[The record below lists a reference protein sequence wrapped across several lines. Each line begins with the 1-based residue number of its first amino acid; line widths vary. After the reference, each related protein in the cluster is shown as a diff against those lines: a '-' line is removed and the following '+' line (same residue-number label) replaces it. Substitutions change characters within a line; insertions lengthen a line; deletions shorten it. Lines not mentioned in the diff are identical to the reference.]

1 MKKIFCIILMTV
13 LLTILFL
20 VSSVLAQ
27 SSEIK
32 ILLDNNPLETVIP
45 SVIENDRLFVSARNV
60 VEALG
65 GMITWFPALK
75 LMTININSRTA
86 RLVIDEPSLDID
98 KKVIPLEMPARII
111 DNRVMI
117 PLEVIKIIAE
127 VDIKWDNQARTLFVN
142 TIRPYLLKVRSYS
155 YPDKTRVV
163 IDLSEKTEFRAD
175 KLINPD
181 RIFIDIMGS
190 DIKLEDNSK
199 QIRID
204 DGVIKTVR
212 TAQFNQEII
221 RVVLDLYQQTKY
233 QLFSLIEPDRVV
245 IDIFKSGEGAAITET
260 LPVPAKPKEKLI
272 PKLEEKLIP
281 KPEITGK
288 RVVIID
294 PGHGGKD
301 PGAIGPT
308 GLKEKDVTLGIALY
322 LEKLLKG
329 VGIPTYLTRSKD
341 EFVYLENRT
350 NFANQKNGFIF
361 LSLHANSVLNH
372 RPTAQGIETFVLSS
386 KYMGASA
393 RDVADRENR
402 ASRAHPELD
411 TDLAKII
418 ADLEESANIN
428 YSFDFA
434 DIIQKKLVEYLK
446 LEDRGIKQAP
456 FVVLKGANMVA
467 VIAEVAFLSNPKEEE
482 LLKTNKFR
490 ENAAQALFEAIKYYI
505 ENTPD
510 NGV

>member
-1 MKKIFCIILMTV
+1 MKKIFYIILITA
-13 LLTILFL
+13 LFAILFL
-20 VSSVLAQ
+20 VSLILAQ

-32 ILLDNNPLETVIP
+32 ILIDNKPLETVVP

-65 GMITWFPALK
+65 GRITWFPALK
-75 LMTININSRTA
+75 LMTVNINGHTS
-86 RLVIDEPSLDID
+86 RLVIDDPSLEID
-98 KKVIPLEMPARII
+98 EKVFSLEMPARIL

-127 VDIKWDNQARTLFVN
+127 VDIKWENQTKTLFIN
-142 TIRPYLLKVRSYS
+142 TIRPYLLEVRSYS
-155 YPDKTRVV
+155 HPDKTRVV

-190 DIKLEDNSK
+190 IAKLEDTLK
-199 QIRID
+199 QIKID

-212 TAQFNQEII
+212 TAQFNQEITRI
-221 RVVLDLYQQTKY
+221 VFDLYQEARY
-233 QLFSLIEPDRVV
+233 ELFSLIEPDRVV
-245 IDIFKSGEGAAITET
+245 IDIFKSGEEVAISET
-260 LPVPAKPKEKLI
+260 LSAKP
-272 PKLEEKLIP
+272 EEKP
-281 KPEITGK
+281 TPGPEITGK

-308 GLKEKDVTLGIALY
+308 GLREKDVTLGIALY
-322 LEKLLKG
+322 LEKLLKNA
-329 VGIPTYLTRSKD
+329 GIPTYLTRSKD

-350 NFANQKNGFIF
+350 NFANQKNGFVF
-361 LSLHANSVLNH
+361 VSLHANSVLNH
-372 RPTAQGIETFVLSS
+372 RPSAKGIETFVLSS
-386 KYMGASA
+386 KYIGASA

-402 ASRAHPELD
+402 ASRAHPEVD
-411 TDLAKII
+411 TDLALII
-418 ADLEESANIN
+418 ADLEESANIK
-428 YSFDFA
+428 YSLDFA
-434 DIIQKKLVEYLK
+434 EIIQKKLAKYLK
-446 LEDRGIKQAP
+446 LENRGVKQAP

-467 VIAEVAFLSNPKEEE
+467 VIIEVGFISNPKEEK

-510 NGV
+510 NGA

>member
-1 MKKIFCIILMTV
+1 MKKIFYIILITA
-13 LLTILFL
+13 LFAILFPL
-20 VSSVLAQ
+20 STTLAQ

-32 ILLDNNPLETVIP
+32 ILLDNKSLETVVP
-45 SVIENDRLFVSARNV
+45 SIIENNRIFVSARNII
-60 VEALG
+60 EALG
-65 GMITWFPALK
+65 GRITWFPALK
-75 LMTININSRTA
+75 LMTVNINGHTA
-86 RLVIDEPSLDID
+86 RLVIDDPSLEID
-98 KKVIPLEMPARII
+98 EKVIFLEMPARIL

-127 VDIKWDNQARTLFVN
+127 VDIKWDNRAKTLFIN

-155 YPDKTRVV
+155 HPDKTRVV
-163 IDLSEKTEFRAD
+163 IDLSEKTEFRAN

-190 DIKLEDNSK
+190 IAKLEDTSK
-199 QIRID
+199 QIKID

-212 TAQFNQEII
+212 AAQFNEEIT
-221 RVVLDLYQQTKY
+221 RVVFDLYQQAKY
-233 QLFSLIEPDRVV
+233 ELFSLIEPDRVV
-245 IDIFKSGEGAAITET
+245 IDIFKSGEEAAISET
-260 LPVPAKPKEKLI
+260 LPAKP
-272 PKLEEKLIP
+272 EEKP
-281 KPEITGK
+281 TPGPEITGK

-308 GLKEKDVTLGIALY
+308 GLKEKEVTLGIALY

-329 VGIPTYLTRSKD
+329 AGIPTYLTRDKD
-341 EFVYLENRT
+341 KFVYLEDRT
-350 NFANQKNGFIF
+350 NFANQKNGFVF
-361 LSLHANSVLNH
+361 VSLHANSVLNH
-372 RPTAQGIETFVLSS
+372 RPTAAGIETFLLSS
-386 KYMGASA
+386 KYIGASA

-418 ADLEESANIN
+418 ADLEESANIK

-446 LEDRGIKQAP
+446 LENRGIKQAP
-456 FVVLKGANMVA
+456 FVVLKGANMAA
-467 VIAEVAFLSNPKEEE
+467 VIVEVAFISNPKEEK

-490 ENAAQALFEAIKYYI
+490 ENTAQALFEAIKYYI
-505 ENTPD
+505 ENTPN

>member
-1 MKKIFCIILMTV
+1 MKKIFYIILITT
-13 LLTILFL
+13 LFAILFPL
-20 VSSVLAQ
+20 SSTFAQ

-32 ILLDNNPLETVIP
+32 ILLDNQPLETVVP

-65 GMITWFPALK
+65 GRITWFPALK
-75 LMTININSRTA
+75 LMTVNINGRTA
-86 RLVIDEPSLDID
+86 RLVIDDPSLEID
-98 KKVIPLEMPARII
+98 EKVISLEIPARIL

-117 PLEVIKIIAE
+117 PLEVLKIIAE
-127 VDIKWDNQARTLFVN
+127 VDIKWENQTKTLSVN
-142 TIRPYLLKVRSYS
+142 TIRPYLLEVRSYS
-155 YPDKTRVV
+155 HPDKTRVV

-190 DIKLEDNSK
+190 IAKLEDTSK
-199 QIRID
+199 QIKID

-212 TAQFNQEII
+212 TAQFNQEIT
-221 RVVLDLYQQTKY
+221 RVVFDLYQEAKY
-233 QLFSLIEPDRVV
+233 ELFSLIEPDRVV
-245 IDIFKSGEGAAITET
+245 IDIFKSGEEATISET
-260 LPVPAKPKEKLI
+260 LPTKS
-272 PKLEEKLIP
+272 EEKP
-281 KPEITGK
+281 APGPEITGK

-308 GLKEKDVTLGIALY
+308 GLKEKEVTLGIALY

-361 LSLHANSVLNH
+361 VSLHANSVLNH
-372 RPTAQGIETFVLSS
+372 RPSAKGIETFVLSS
-386 KYMGASA
+386 KYIGASA

-402 ASRAHPELD
+402 ASRAHPEVD
-411 TDLAKII
+411 TDLALII
-418 ADLEESANIN
+418 ADLEESANIK
-428 YSFDFA
+428 YSLDFA
-434 DIIQKKLVEYLK
+434 EIIQKKLVNYLK
-446 LEDRGIKQAP
+446 LEDRGVKQAP

-467 VIAEVAFLSNPKEEE
+467 VIVEVAFISNPKEEK
-482 LLKTNKFR
+482 LLKNNEFKQKS
-490 ENAAQALFEAIKYYI
+490 AQALFEAIKYYV

>member
-1 MKKIFCIILMTV
+1 MKKIFYIILITAV
-13 LLTILFL
+13 FAILFSL
-20 VSSVLAQ
+20 SSIFAQ

-32 ILLDNNPLETVIP
+32 ILLDNIPLETVVP

-65 GMITWFPALK
+65 GRITWFPALK
-75 LMTININSRTA
+75 LMTVNINGRTA
-86 RLVIDEPSLDID
+86 RLVIDDPTLEID
-98 KKVIPLEMPARII
+98 EKVIPLEIPARILN
-111 DNRVMI
+111 NRVMI
-117 PLEVIKIIAE
+117 PLEVIKFIAE
-127 VDIKWDNQARTLFVN
+127 VDIKWDNQTKTLSIN

-155 YPDKTRVV
+155 HPDKTRVV

-175 KLINPD
+175 KLTNPD

-190 DIKLEDNSK
+190 IVKLEDTFK
-199 QIRID
+199 QIKID

-212 TAQFNQEII
+212 TAQFNEEIT
-221 RVVLDLYQQTKY
+221 RVVFDLYREAKY
-233 QLFSLIEPDRVV
+233 EVFSLIEPDRVV
-245 IDIFKSGEGAAITET
+245 IDIFKSGKEAAISQT
-260 LPVPAKPKEKLI
+260 LPAKP
-272 PKLEEKLIP
+272 EEKSAP
-281 KPEITGK
+281 GPEITGN

-329 VGIPTYLTRSKD
+329 AGIPTYLTRSKD

-350 NFANQKNGFIF
+350 NFANQKNGFVFI
-361 LSLHANSVLNH
+361 SLHANSVLNH
-372 RPTAQGIETFVLSS
+372 RPSAEGIETFVLSS
-386 KYMGASA
+386 KYIGASA

-402 ASRAHPELD
+402 ASRAHPEVD
-411 TDLAKII
+411 ADLALII
-418 ADLEESANIN
+418 ADLEESANIK
-428 YSFDFA
+428 YSLDFA
-434 DIIQKKLVEYLK
+434 DIVQKKLVNYLK
-446 LEDRGIKQAP
+446 LENRGVKQAP

-467 VIAEVAFLSNPKEEE
+467 VIVEVGFISNPKEEK
-482 LLKTNKFR
+482 LLKTSKFR

-505 ENTPD
+505 ETTPD
-510 NGV
+510 NGG

>member
-1 MKKIFCIILMTV
+1 MKKIFYIILITA
-13 LLTILFL
+13 LFSILFPL
-20 VSSVLAQ
+20 SSTFAQ

-32 ILLDNNPLETVIP
+32 ILLDNQPLETVVP

-65 GMITWFPALK
+65 GRITWFPALK
-75 LMTININSRTA
+75 LMTVNIKGRTA
-86 RLVIDEPSLDID
+86 RLVIDDPFLEID
-98 KKVIPLEMPARII
+98 EKVISIEFPARII

-127 VDIKWDNQARTLFVN
+127 VDIKWDNQAKTLFIN
-142 TIRPYLLKVRSYS
+142 TIRPYLLEVRTYS
-155 YPDKTRVV
+155 HPDKTRVV
-163 IDLSEKTEFRAD
+163 IDLSEKTEFRGD

-190 DIKLEDNSK
+190 IVKLENTSK
-199 QIRID
+199 QIKID

-212 TAQFNQEII
+212 TAQFNQEIT
-221 RVVLDLYQQTKY
+221 RVVFDLYQESRY
-233 QLFSLIEPDRVV
+233 ELFSLIDPDRVV
-245 IDIFKSGEGAAITET
+245 IDIFKSGEQTAISET
-260 LPVPAKPKEKLI
+260 LPAKP
-272 PKLEEKLIP
+272 EERP
-281 KPEITGK
+281 APGPEITGK

-308 GLKEKDVTLGIALY
+308 GLKEKDVTLRIALY

-341 EFVYLENRT
+341 EFVYLEDRT

-456 FVVLKGANMVA
+456 FVVLKGVNMVA
-467 VIAEVAFLSNPKEEE
+467 VIVEVAFLSNPKEEE

-490 ENAAQALFEAIKYYI
+490 EKAAQALLEAIKYYI

>member
-1 MKKIFCIILMTV
+1 MKKVFCIILTAS

-27 SSEIK
+27 SSEVE
-32 ILLDNNPLETVIP
+32 ILVDNIPLETIVP

-65 GMITWFPALK
+65 GRITWFPALK
-75 LMTININSRTA
+75 LMTININTRTA
-86 RLVIDEPSLDID
+86 RLVIDDPSLEID
-98 KKVIPLEMPARII
+98 KKVISLEMPARII

-127 VDIKWDNQARTLFVN
+127 VDIKWDNQAKTLSIN
-142 TIRPYLLKVRSYS
+142 TIRPYLLEVRSYS
-155 YPDKTRVV
+155 HPDKTRVV

-181 RIFIDIMGS
+181 RIFIDIAGS
-190 DIKLEDNSK
+190 ITKLKDSSK
-199 QIRID
+199 QIKIG

-212 TAQFNQEII
+212 IAQFNEEIT
-221 RVVLDLYQQTKY
+221 RVVFDLFQQAKY
-233 QLFSLIEPDRVV
+233 ELFSLIEPDRVV
-245 IDIFKSGEGAAITET
+245 IDIFKSSEETAISET
-260 LPVPAKPKEKLI
+260 LPAKP
-272 PKLEEKLIP
+272 EEKP
-281 KPEITGK
+281 TPGPETTGK

-301 PGAIGPT
+301 PGAINRTT
-308 GLKEKDVTLGIALY
+308 GLKESEVTLGIALY

-329 VGIPTYLTRSKD
+329 AGIPTYLTRSKD
-341 EFVYLENRT
+341 EFIYLEDRT
-350 NFANQKNGFIF
+350 NFANRKNGFVF
-361 LSLHANSVLNH
+361 VSLHANSVLNP
-372 RPTAQGIETFVLSS
+372 RPSAQGIETFVLSS
-386 KYMGASA
+386 KYIGASA
-393 RDVADRENR
+393 RDVADRENI

-411 TDLAKII
+411 TDLALII
-418 ADLEESANIN
+418 ADLEESANIK
-428 YSFDFA
+428 YSLDFA
-434 DIIQKKLVEYLK
+434 EIVQKKLANYLK
-446 LEDRGIKQAP
+446 LEDRGVKQAP

-467 VIAEVAFLSNPKEEE
+467 VIVEVGFISNPKEEK

>member
-1 MKKIFCIILMTV
+1 MKKIFYIILITAV
-13 LLTILFL
+13 FAILFSL
-20 VSSVLAQ
+20 SSIFAQ

-32 ILLDNNPLETVIP
+32 ILLDNIPLETVVP

-65 GMITWFPALK
+65 GRITWFPALK
-75 LMTININSRTA
+75 LMTVNINGRTA
-86 RLVIDEPSLDID
+86 RLVIDDPTLEID
-98 KKVIPLEMPARII
+98 EKVIPLEIPARILN
-111 DNRVMI
+111 NRVMI
-117 PLEVIKIIAE
+117 PLEVIKFIAE
-127 VDIKWDNQARTLFVN
+127 VDIKWDNQTKTLSIN

-155 YPDKTRVV
+155 HPDKTRVV

-175 KLINPD
+175 KLTNPD

-190 DIKLEDNSK
+190 IVKLEDTFK
-199 QIRID
+199 QIKID

-212 TAQFNQEII
+212 TAQFNEEIT
-221 RVVLDLYQQTKY
+221 RVVFDLYREAKY
-233 QLFSLIEPDRVV
+233 EVFSLIEPDRVV
-245 IDIFKSGEGAAITET
+245 IDIFKSGKEAAISQT
-260 LPVPAKPKEKLI
+260 LPAKP
-272 PKLEEKLIP
+272 EEKSTP
-281 KPEITGK
+281 GPEITGK

-329 VGIPTYLTRSKD
+329 AGIPTYLTRSKD

-350 NFANQKNGFIF
+350 NFANQKNGFVFI
-361 LSLHANSVLNH
+361 SLHANSVLNH
-372 RPTAQGIETFVLSS
+372 RPSAEGIETFVLSS
-386 KYMGASA
+386 KYIGASA

-402 ASRAHPELD
+402 ASRAHPEVD
-411 TDLAKII
+411 TDLALII
-418 ADLEESANIN
+418 ADLEESANIK
-428 YSFDFA
+428 YSLDFA
-434 DIIQKKLVEYLK
+434 DIVQKKLVNYLK
-446 LEDRGIKQAP
+446 LENRGVKQAP

-467 VIAEVAFLSNPKEEE
+467 VIVEVGFISNPKEEK
-482 LLKTNKFR
+482 LLKTSKFR

-505 ENTPD
+505 ETTPD
-510 NGV
+510 NGG

>member
-1 MKKIFCIILMTV
+1 MKKIFYIILITAV
-13 LLTILFL
+13 FAILFSL
-20 VSSVLAQ
+20 SSIFAQ

-32 ILLDNNPLETVIP
+32 ILLDNKPLETVVL

-65 GMITWFPALK
+65 GRITWFPALK
-75 LMTININSRTA
+75 LMTVNINGRTA
-86 RLVIDEPSLDID
+86 RLVIDDPTLEID
-98 KKVIPLEMPARII
+98 EKVIPLEIPARILN
-111 DNRVMI
+111 NRVMI
-117 PLEVIKIIAE
+117 PLEVIKFIAE
-127 VDIKWDNQARTLFVN
+127 VDIKWDNQTKTLSIN

-155 YPDKTRVV
+155 HPDKTRVV

-175 KLINPD
+175 KLTNPD

-190 DIKLEDNSK
+190 IVKLEDTFK
-199 QIRID
+199 QIKID

-212 TAQFNQEII
+212 TAQFNEEIT
-221 RVVLDLYQQTKY
+221 RVVFDLYREAKY
-233 QLFSLIEPDRVV
+233 EVFSLIEPDRVV
-245 IDIFKSGEGAAITET
+245 IDIFKSGKEAAISQT
-260 LPVPAKPKEKLI
+260 LPAKS
-272 PKLEEKLIP
+272 EEKSAP
-281 KPEITGK
+281 GPEITGN

-329 VGIPTYLTRSKD
+329 AGIPTYLTRSKD

-350 NFANQKNGFIF
+350 NFANQKNGFVFI
-361 LSLHANSVLNH
+361 SLHANSVLNH
-372 RPTAQGIETFVLSS
+372 RPSAEGIETFVLSS
-386 KYMGASA
+386 KYIGASA

-402 ASRAHPELD
+402 ASRAHPEVD
-411 TDLAKII
+411 ADLALII
-418 ADLEESANIN
+418 ADLEESANIK
-428 YSFDFA
+428 YSLDFA
-434 DIIQKKLVEYLK
+434 DIVQKKLVNYLK
-446 LEDRGIKQAP
+446 LENRGVKQAP

-467 VIAEVAFLSNPKEEE
+467 VIVEVGFISNPKEEK
-482 LLKTNKFR
+482 LLKTSKFR

-505 ENTPD
+505 ETTPD
-510 NGV
+510 NGG

>member
-1 MKKIFCIILMTV
+1 MKKIFYIILITA
-13 LLTILFL
+13 LFAISFFL
-20 VSSVLAQ
+20 SSTFAQ

-32 ILLDNNPLETVIP
+32 ILLDNKPLETVVP

-65 GMITWFPALK
+65 GRITWFPALK
-75 LMTININSRTA
+75 LMTVNINGHTS
-86 RLVIDEPSLDID
+86 RLVIDDPSLEID
-98 KKVIPLEMPARII
+98 EKVFSLEMPARIL

-127 VDIKWDNQARTLFVN
+127 VDIKWENQTKTLFIN
-142 TIRPYLLKVRSYS
+142 TIRPYLLEVRSYS
-155 YPDKTRVV
+155 HPDKTRVV

-190 DIKLEDNSK
+190 IAKLEDTLK
-199 QIRID
+199 QIKID

-212 TAQFNQEII
+212 TAQFNQEITRI
-221 RVVLDLYQQTKY
+221 VFDLYQEAKY
-233 QLFSLIEPDRVV
+233 ELFSLIEPDRVV
-245 IDIFKSGEGAAITET
+245 IDIFKSGKEAAISET
-260 LPVPAKPKEKLI
+260 LPAKP
-272 PKLEEKLIP
+272 EEKP
-281 KPEITGK
+281 TPVPEITGK

-308 GLKEKDVTLGIALY
+308 GLKEKEVTLGIALY
-322 LEKLLKG
+322 LEKLLKNA
-329 VGIPTYLTRSKD
+329 GISTYSTRSKD

-350 NFANQKNGFIF
+350 NFANQKNGFVF
-361 LSLHANSVLNH
+361 VSLHANSVLNH
-372 RPTAQGIETFVLSS
+372 RPSAKGIETFVLSS
-386 KYMGASA
+386 KYIGASA

-402 ASRAHPELD
+402 ASRAHPEVD
-411 TDLAKII
+411 TDLALII
-418 ADLEESANIN
+418 ADLEESANIK
-428 YSFDFA
+428 YSLDFA
-434 DIIQKKLVEYLK
+434 EIVQKKLAKYLK
-446 LEDRGIKQAP
+446 LENRGVKQAP

-467 VIAEVAFLSNPKEEE
+467 VVIEVGFISNPKEEK

-510 NGV
+510 NGA

>member
-1 MKKIFCIILMTV
+1 MKKTFDIILMTI
-13 LLTILFL
+13 LLIILFL

-27 SSEIK
+27 SSEIE
-32 ILLDNNPLETVIP
+32 ILLDNKPLETVVP

-65 GMITWFPALK
+65 GRITWFPALK
-75 LMTININSRTA
+75 LMTININSRIA
-86 RLVIDEPSLDID
+86 RLVIDEPSLEID
-98 KKVIPLEMPARII
+98 KKVILLEMPARII

-127 VDIKWDNQARTLFVN
+127 VDIKWENQAKTLFIN

-190 DIKLEDNSK
+190 VAKLEDTSK
-199 QIRID
+199 QIKID

-221 RVVLDLYQQTKY
+221 RVVFDLYREARY
-233 QLFSLIEPDRVV
+233 ELFSLIEPDRVV

-260 LPVPAKPKEKLI
+260 LPAKP
-272 PKLEEKLIP
+272 EEKLIP

-308 GLKEKDVTLGIALY
+308 RLKESEVTLGIALY
-322 LEKLLKG
+322 LEKLLKNA
-329 VGIPTYLTRSKD
+329 GIPTYLTRSKD
-341 EFVYLENRT
+341 EFIYLENRT
-350 NFANQKNGFIF
+350 NFANQKNGFVF
-361 LSLHANSVLNH
+361 VSLHANSVLNH
-372 RPTAQGIETFVLSS
+372 RPSAAGIETFVLSS
-386 KYMGASA
+386 KYIGASA

-402 ASRAHPELD
+402 ASRAHPEVD
-411 TDLAKII
+411 TDLALII
-418 ADLEESANIN
+418 ADLEESANIK
-428 YSFDFA
+428 YSLDFA
-434 DIIQKKLVEYLK
+434 EIVQKKLVNYLK
-446 LEDRGIKQAP
+446 LLDRGVKQAP

-467 VIAEVAFLSNPKEEE
+467 VIVEVGFISNPKEEE

-505 ENTPD
+505 ENAPD
-510 NGV
+510 NGE

>member
-1 MKKIFCIILMTV
+1 MKKIFYIILITG
-13 LLTILFL
+13 LFAILFPL
-20 VSSVLAQ
+20 SSTFAQ

-32 ILLDNNPLETVIP
+32 ILLDNQPLETVVP

-65 GMITWFPALK
+65 GRITWFPALK
-75 LMTININSRTA
+75 LMTININGHTS
-86 RLVIDEPSLDID
+86 RLVIDDPSLEID
-98 KKVIPLEMPARII
+98 EKVISLEMPARILE
-111 DNRVMI
+111 NRVMI

-127 VDIKWDNQARTLFVN
+127 VDIKWENKIKTLSIN
-142 TIRPYLLKVRSYS
+142 TIRPYLLEVRSYS
-155 YPDKTRVV
+155 HPDKTRVV

-190 DIKLEDNSK
+190 IAKLEDTSK
-199 QIRID
+199 QIKID

-212 TAQFNQEII
+212 TAQFNQEIT
-221 RVVLDLYQQTKY
+221 RVVFDLYQEARY
-233 QLFSLIEPDRVV
+233 ELFSLIEPDRVV
-245 IDIFKSGEGAAITET
+245 IDIFKSGKEAAVSET
-260 LPVPAKPKEKLI
+260 LPAKP
-272 PKLEEKLIP
+272 EEKP
-281 KPEITGK
+281 APGPEITGK

-308 GLKEKDVTLGIALY
+308 GLKEKEVTLGIALY

-329 VGIPTYLTRSKD
+329 AGIPTYLTRSKD
-341 EFVYLENRT
+341 EFVYLGDRT

-361 LSLHANSVLNH
+361 ISLHANSVLNH
-372 RPTAQGIETFVLSS
+372 RPSAEGIETFVLSS
-386 KYMGASA
+386 KYIGASA
-393 RDVADRENR
+393 RDVADRENI

-411 TDLAKII
+411 TDLALII

-428 YSFDFA
+428 YSLDFA
-434 DIIQKKLVEYLK
+434 EIVQKKLVNYLK
-446 LEDRGIKQAP
+446 LKDRGVKQAP
-456 FVVLKGANMVA
+456 FVVLKGANMLA
-467 VIAEVAFLSNPKEEE
+467 VIVEVAFISNPKEEK

-490 ENAAQALFEAIKYYI
+490 ENTAQALFEAIKYYI

>member
-1 MKKIFCIILMTV
+1 MKKIFYIILMTV

-20 VSSVLAQ
+20 VSSALAQ

-32 ILLDNNPLETVIP
+32 ILLDNKPLETVVP

-65 GMITWFPALK
+65 GRITWFPALK
-75 LMTININSRTA
+75 LMTININGRTI
-86 RLVIDEPSLDID
+86 RLVIDDPTLEID
-98 KKVIPLEMPARII
+98 EKVIHLEMPAKIL

-117 PLEVIKIIAE
+117 PLEVINIIAE
-127 VDIKWDNQARTLFVN
+127 VDIKWENQTKTLFIN
-142 TIRPYLLKVRSYS
+142 TIRPYLLEVRSYS
-155 YPDKTRVV
+155 HPDKTRVV

-190 DIKLEDNSK
+190 IAKLGDTSK
-199 QIRID
+199 QIKID
-204 DGVIKTVR
+204 DAVVKTVR
-212 TAQFNQEII
+212 TAQFNEEIT
-221 RVVLDLYQQTKY
+221 RVVFDLYQETRY
-233 QLFSLIEPDRVV
+233 ELFSLIEPDRVV
-245 IDIFKSGEGAAITET
+245 IDIFKSGEEAAISET
-260 LPVPAKPKEKLI
+260 LPAKS
-272 PKLEEKLIP
+272 EEKP
-281 KPEITGK
+281 TPGSEITGK

-308 GLKEKDVTLGIALY
+308 GLRESEVTLGIALY
-322 LEKLLKG
+322 LEKLLKN

-350 NFANQKNGFIF
+350 NFANQKNGFVF
-361 LSLHANSVLNH
+361 VSLHANSVLNH
-372 RPTAQGIETFVLSS
+372 RPSAKGIETFLLSS
-386 KYMGASA
+386 KYIGASA

-402 ASRAHPELD
+402 ASRAHPEVD
-411 TDLAKII
+411 TDLALII
-418 ADLEESANIN
+418 ADLEESANIK

-446 LEDRGIKQAP
+446 LENRGIKQAP
-456 FVVLKGANMVA
+456 FVVLKGANMAA
-467 VIAEVAFLSNPKEEE
+467 VIVEVGFISNPQEEK

-490 ENAAQALFEAIKYYI
+490 ENAAQALFEAIKYYV

-510 NGV
+510 NGK

>member
-1 MKKIFCIILMTV
+1 MKKIFYIILITAV
-13 LLTILFL
+13 FAILFSL
-20 VSSVLAQ
+20 SSIFAQ

-32 ILLDNNPLETVIP
+32 ILLDNIPLETVVP

-65 GMITWFPALK
+65 GRITWFPALK
-75 LMTININSRTA
+75 LMTVNINGRTA
-86 RLVIDEPSLDID
+86 RLVIDDPTLEID
-98 KKVIPLEMPARII
+98 EKVISLEIPARIL

-117 PLEVIKIIAE
+117 PLEVIKFIAE
-127 VDIKWDNQARTLFVN
+127 VDIKWENQTKTLSIN

-155 YPDKTRVV
+155 HPDKTRVV

-175 KLINPD
+175 KLTNPD

-190 DIKLEDNSK
+190 IVKLEDTFK
-199 QIRID
+199 QIKID
-204 DGVIKTVR
+204 DGVVKTVR
-212 TAQFNQEII
+212 TAQFNEEIT
-221 RVVLDLYQQTKY
+221 RVVFDLYREAKY
-233 QLFSLIEPDRVV
+233 EVFSLIEPDRVV
-245 IDIFKSGEGAAITET
+245 IDIFKSGKEAAISQI
-260 LPVPAKPKEKLI
+260 LPAKPGEKSA
-272 PKLEEKLIP
+272 PG
-281 KPEITGK
+281 PEITGK

-329 VGIPTYLTRSKD
+329 AGIPTYLTRSKD

-350 NFANQKNGFIF
+350 NFANQKNGFVF
-361 LSLHANSVLNH
+361 VSLHVNSVLNH
-372 RPTAQGIETFVLSS
+372 RPSAEGIETFVLSS
-386 KYMGASA
+386 KYIGASA

-402 ASRAHPELD
+402 ASRAHPEVD
-411 TDLAKII
+411 TDLALII
-418 ADLEESANIN
+418 ADLEESANIK
-428 YSFDFA
+428 YSLDFA
-434 DIIQKKLVEYLK
+434 DIVQKKLVNYLK
-446 LEDRGIKQAP
+446 LENRGVKQAP

-467 VIAEVAFLSNPKEEE
+467 VIVEVGFISNPKEEK
-482 LLKTNKFR
+482 LLKTSKFR

-510 NGV
+510 NGG